1 MKEIFQKN
9 INQSFDLKQR
19 FLECILSDQTTDEM
33 DFLIKNLLI
42 SDFDYSQRIKI
53 QEYFLENE
61 FNELLF
67 KLYDNAEVKNLYFF
81 EQKEFLNQLLE
92 FGRIKRFYEI
102 SSEVGEHLLS
112 SKKYSKLDDFI
123 TTYNDLLRDRLNF
136 STLKLI
142 HSLEEKN
149 SEKVKEIINQE
160 LRSFGSGARNFKMLF
175 TLLET
180 TETLAFDDYRV
191 HAIYLKLKHVLSYLG
206 YIKLLK
212 KENVEFGLMAS
223 SPDDLLILSGVVIDE
238 NAKDILKYIRSKLE
252 IKELDPFY
260 KKLYT
265 NLTKKNKLNI
275 AILNEATETNV
286 EEEKESVKIGLKK
299 FEKND
304 LIKPPIYKKQ
314 EVEDQLISYLDLS
327 DDPPDNELLLTFILS
342 EFYTVAEYY
351 LRQFHESSF
360 LYERVYVF
368 FNLKNYSEVIYLVN
382 SYLNKYE
389 ISNPESF
396 LYFKAFSFELLGNN
410 NQALNCFREVNKFNP
425 NYKKVKEILLS
436 YE

>member
-1 MKEIFQKN
+1 M
-9 INQSFDLKQR
+9 
-19 FLECILSDQTTDEM
+19 
-33 DFLIKNLLI
+33 
-42 SDFDYSQRIKI
+42 
-53 QEYFLENE
+53 
-61 FNELLF
+61 
-67 KLYDNAEVKNLYFF
+67 
-81 EQKEFLNQLLE
+81 
-92 FGRIKRFYEI
+92 
-102 SSEVGEHLLS
+102 
-112 SKKYSKLDDFI
+112 
-123 TTYNDLLRDRLNF
+123 
-136 STLKLI
+136 
-142 HSLEEKN
+142 
-149 SEKVKEIINQE
+149 
-160 LRSFGSGARNFKMLF
+160 
-175 TLLET
+175 
-180 TETLAFDDYRV
+180 
-191 HAIYLKLKHVLSYLG
+191 
-206 YIKLLK
+206 
-212 KENVEFGLMAS
+212 
-223 SPDDLLILSGVVIDE
+223 
-238 NAKDILKYIRSKLE
+238 
-252 IKELDPFY
+252 
-260 KKLYT
+260 
-265 NLTKKNKLNI
+265 NI

-396 LYFKAFSFELLGNN
+396 LYLKAFSFELLGNN